1 MSTATLGRPVH
12 KPAAKRP
19 PAVPAGTETTAP
31 AAPAVAGAQPAE
43 VEDFGKRYDTV
54 LCCTLDIEIWTSE

>member
-19 PAVPAGTETTAP
+19 PAVPGGMDTTAP
-31 AAPAVAGAQPAE
+31 AAPVVAGALSDE
-43 VEDFGKRYDTV
+43 MEDLGKRYATV
-54 LCCTLDIEIWTSE
+54 LCCTLDT

>member
-19 PAVPAGTETTAP
+19 PAVPGGTDTIAPTAP
-31 AAPAVAGAQPAE
+31 AAPVVAGALPAE
-43 VEDFGKRYDTV
+43 MEDLGKRYATV
-54 LCCTLDIEIWTSE
+54 LCCTLDTETK